1 MTAFTPRTP
10 SRRLAARSSIVAL
23 VLVSSALI
31 APDATAVWPPSESFT
46 AADMADPKNWPND
59 PGYGYDKDH
68 NGQWNYYSFMP
79 VQTGDLTLRPEE
91 TVSGMSIDLA
101 WRFTQGD
108 DRVLIAVTD
117 SGIKWH
123 ESELVER
130 AWLNP
135 GELANHKPTT
145 STGGACGGVGALAGL
160 DCNGDGILSAS
171 DYKDTASLE
180 PPPTDGRPRGDKNQN
195 GLLDAGDLIQNFSD
209 GIDDDKNGYADDI
222 SGWDFMKD
230 DNDPYDDTHYGH
242 GTGEA
247 NDSTGEGNNG
257 AGGIGGCHKCRFIA
271 MRVGDS
277 FIADANAF
285 GQAVVYATDNG
296 ARVVQCALGTINM
309 SRFAQQALD
318 YAYTNGTLTIASMA
332 DENARHH
339 NMPVTANH
347 TLPVH
352 AITYSPGGDITN
364 AETFLEFNTCT
375 NYGGQNFLS
384 ASGTACSS
392 EATGQLSGISGLVMS
407 AALKYGVTPP
417 LTAAEAQ
424 QLFLTT
430 ADDIDVPESRQE
442 SPRYF
447 WSQPGFDQRFG
458 YGRVNANRAVEN
470 LKDGKIPPEVDVVR
484 PFWFEVLYKD
494 QISGPVEIQGH
505 VSATRATSYDYTVEW
520 APGVQPL
527 DADFKEIQGEK
538 NVPAKVVTGQDGPIA
553 TFDVRTI
560 DPTHKPDVDS
570 PRGENKYTITVR
582 IRAVAHYGGA
592 IGDVPGEMRRTY
604 YVYSDPDLV
613 KGFPIYVGDSGE
625 GSPKLADLDGDGVR
639 DLIYPTSGGQLLA
652 YKLTG
657 DGPEPI
663 VGFPFTGAR
672 VDGLLEKPIVGKP
685 NYLASKAYASKAVDA
700 SLAGDSFSNAPA
712 IADLDGDGTP
722 EVVASSYN
730 GNIYVIEHDGSLR
743 AGWPVRMPEVPS
755 CPTDGTKPAGPCMDT
770 QNIIDTGAFASPVLA
785 DMDKDGDL
793 DIIQAAFDG
802 KVYVYDRDGAVLDG
816 WPVTVHYDGPLSG
829 EPKRGRI
836 LTTPAVADFNDDGY
850 PELLVGSNERLG
862 KGEQSGAVYLIDGRG
877 TNAGPKP
884 WLTNWPVTMTS
895 FYLFPLVA
903 EGVANSGVIG
913 RFGGELAGVIHGN
926 ASSPLLLPLDPGK
939 QPKLNET
946 PANGLPAY
954 TDPATGNTR
963 HGLAPSSTFGEL
975 TQAYRPNTM
984 FPLFGH
990 PSLGDVDQD
999 GEPDVIASGSSLNLA
1014 IQLQGGAALGSAP
1027 GEHLLAIWSGK
1038 TGNMMPA
1045 SPYVLEDYSFF
1056 NSHAVVDLNGDD
1068 YPEVVVGSG
1077 GYYLHAID
1085 ACGREPKGWPKF
1097 TGQWLIPTP
1106 AVGDLDGDG
1115 TLEVVT
1121 GSRNGWLYAWH
1132 TEGRADGIIEWES
1145 YHHDNRN
1152 TGNLET
1158 ALTQGTAGK
1167 KAKEPMTVELCTALL
1182 APAAGTDPLEASG
1195 GCDCTVGPGARTP
1208 TSGTQPWRGVLAA
1221 SLALSFALAA
1231 RRRVPTRAAGRRS

>member
-1 MTAFTPRTP
+1 MTLPF
-10 SRRLAARSSIVAL
+10 SRIAQRSLAARTSLAALLATSGAL
-23 VLVSSALI
+23 VAGD
-31 APDATAVWPPSESFT
+31 APAVWPPSESFT

-59 PGYGYDKDH
+59 PGYGYDTDH
-68 NGQWNYYSFMP
+68 NGQWNYYSFLP
-79 VQTGDLTLRPEE
+79 TQSGDLTLRPEE
-91 TVSGMSIDLA
+91 TASGMSIDLA

-123 ESELVER
+123 EADLLDR

-135 GELANHKPTT
+135 GELAGHKPATA
-145 STGGACGGVGALAGL
+145 TGEACGGDGALAGM
-160 DCNGDGILSAS
+160 DCNGDGILSVS
-171 DYKDTASLE
+171 DYKNTQTLE
-180 PPPTDGRPRGDKNQN
+180 PPPTDGRPRGDKNRN

-209 GIDDDKNGYADDI
+209 GVDDDNNGYVDDI

-247 NDSTGEGNNG
+247 NDSTAEGNNG
-257 AGGIGGCHKCRFIA
+257 MGGIGGCHKCRFIA

-309 SRFAQQALD
+309 NRFTQQALD
-318 YAYTNGTLTIASMA
+318 YAYANGTLSITSMA

-352 AITYSPGGDITN
+352 AITYSPGGNITN
-364 AETFLEFNTCT
+364 VETFLEFNTCT

-384 ASGTACSS
+384 ASGTGCSS

-407 AALKYGVTPP
+407 TALEYGLTPP

-424 QLFLTT
+424 QLFLMT

-442 SPRYF
+442 DPRYY

-458 YGRVNANRAVEN
+458 YGRVNANTAVEWV
-470 LKDGKIPPEVDVVR
+470 KDGKIPPEVDVVR
-484 PFWFEVLYKD
+484 PYWFEVLYKD
-494 QISGPVEIQGH
+494 QVSGPVELHGH

-527 DADFKEIQGEK
+527 DADFKELGSEK
-538 NVPAKVVTGQDGPIA
+538 NVPSTVITGQDGPIA
-553 TFDVRTI
+553 TFDVRTM
-560 DPTHKPDVDS
+560 DPTHEPDPES
-570 PRGENKYTITVR
+570 PHGENKYTITVR
-582 IRAVAHYGGA
+582 VRSVAHYGGA

-604 YVYSDPDLV
+604 YIYSDPDLV

-639 DLIYPTSGGQLLA
+639 DLLYPTTSGRLLA
-652 YKLTG
+652 YKLTSN
-657 DGPEPI
+657 GPEPI
-663 VGFPFTGAR
+663 AGFPFVGSR
-672 VDGLLEKPIVGKP
+672 VDGLAEKPIAGKP
-685 NYLASKAYASKAVDA
+685 NYLASKAYASKAVDP

-712 IADLDGDGTP
+712 VADLDGDGKL
-722 EVVASSYN
+722 EIVLSSFN
-730 GNIYVIEHDGSLR
+730 GNLYVLDNGGALR
-743 AGWPVRMPEVPS
+743 AGWPVRLPDVPS
-755 CPTDGTKPAGPCMDT
+755 CPTDGSEPAGPCMDT
-770 QNIIDTGAFASPVLA
+770 ENIIDTGAFAAPVLE

-802 KVYVYDRDGAVLDG
+802 KIYVFDRDGAMLPG
-816 WPVTVHYDGPLSG
+816 WPVTLHYTGKLSD
-829 EPKRGRI
+829 EPKRGRV
-836 LTTPAVADFNDDGY
+836 LTTPAVADFNGDGY

-862 KGEQSGAVYLIDGRG
+862 KGEQSGAAYLVDGRG
-877 TNAGPKP
+877 TAAGGEP
-884 WLTNWPVTMTS
+884 WLPNWPVTMTS

-903 EGVANSGVIG
+903 EGVSNSGVIA
-913 RFGGELAGVIHGN
+913 RFGGELASVIHGN
-926 ASSPLLLPLDPGK
+926 ASSPLVLPADPGK

-946 PANGLPAY
+946 PPNGLPVY
-954 TDPATGNTR
+954 TDPDTGAVR
-963 HGLAPSSTFGEL
+963 HGVAPSSTFGEL
-975 TQAYRPNTM
+975 TSAYRPNTM

-999 GEPDVIASGSSLNLA
+999 GEPDVITSGSSLNLA
-1014 IQLQGGAALGSAP
+1014 IQLQGGAALGNAP
-1027 GEHLLAIWSGK
+1027 GEHLLSVWSGK

-1045 SPYVLEDYSFF
+1045 APFVLEDYSFF

-1068 YPEVVVGSG
+1068 YPEVVAGSG
-1077 GYYLHAID
+1077 GYYLHAWD
-1085 ACGREPKGWPKF
+1085 ACGREPEGWPKF

-1115 TLEVVT
+1115 KLEVVT

-1132 TEGRADGIIEWES
+1132 TEGKSDGIVEWES

-1158 ALTQGTAGK
+1158 ALTQGTPGK
-1167 KAKEPMTVELCTALL
+1167 KAKEPLTVELCKVLL
-1182 APAAGTDPLEASG
+1182 QPDVGTEPLDAGG
-1195 GCDCTVGPGARTP
+1195 GCDCAVGAGN
-1208 TSGTQPWRGVLAA
+1208 A
-1221 SLALSFALAA
+1221 SSRSNASAMRLALLGGLGLGLAF
-1231 RRRVPTRAAGRRS
+1231 RRRRR